1 VTDTPVPLDD
11 GLPYDQD
18 VPAPTPSRGRRLHH
32 RAAHIANR
40 YGVLVAWAMFVVLWG
55 VIEPSSFLTVGNLQA
70 IFGTEVE
77 LVVLALAVMIPL
89 TVAEFDLSVAG
100 TMGISYIL
108 LSYLSLVHGWP
119 FIPALIIALLSGLV
133 VGVVNSFFIVVI
145 GVESIIVTLGTGTV
159 LTGLGYAFV
168 PGPLTGL
175 SMTFTNDMGRLIF
188 GLPLMFYGAIVLAA
202 MLWYVFD
209 FTPLGRYMYFV
220 GANRSVSKLAGI
232 RVDRIRVGSLLASG
246 GLSAVAGI
254 VLAAETGGADPGA
267 SSSYLL
273 PVFAAVFLGATT
285 IHPGRFNPWGTVIA
299 VYFLTTGISGLE
311 LLGYSGWVEQV
322 FYGGAL
328 VLAVA
333 ASRLAGRTVTSAGL

>member
-1 VTDTPVPLDD
+1 MVTDTSVPLDD
-11 GLPYDQD
+11 ALA
-18 VPAPTPSRGRRLHH
+18 APSSVRHRPLHH
-32 RAAHIANR
+32 RLAHVANR
-40 YGVLVAWAMFVVLWG
+40 FGVLVAWALFFVLWG
-55 VIEPSSFLTVGNLQA
+55 AIEPSSFLTVGNLQA

-100 TMGISYIL
+100 AMGLSYIL
-108 LSYLSLVHGWP
+108 MSYLSLTHHWP
-119 FIPALIIALLSGLV
+119 FAAALIVSLLSGLA
-133 VGVVNSFFIVVI
+133 VGVVNSFFIILI

-159 LTGLGYAFV
+159 LVGIGYALV
-168 PGPLTGL
+168 PGPISGL
-175 SMTFTNDMGRLIF
+175 STTFTNDMGHLIF
-188 GLPLMFYGAIVLAA
+188 GLPAMFYGALVLAA
-202 MLWYVFD
+202 VIWYVFD
-209 FTPLGRYMYFV
+209 FTPLGRYMFFV

-232 RVDRIRVGSLLASG
+232 RVDRIRAGSLLASG
-246 GLSAVAGI
+246 GLSALAGI
-254 VLAAETGGADPGA
+254 VLSAETGGADPST

-285 IHPGRFNPWGTVIA
+285 IYPGRFNPWGTVIA

-333 ASRLAGRTVTSAGL
+333 LSRLAGRTVTSAGL